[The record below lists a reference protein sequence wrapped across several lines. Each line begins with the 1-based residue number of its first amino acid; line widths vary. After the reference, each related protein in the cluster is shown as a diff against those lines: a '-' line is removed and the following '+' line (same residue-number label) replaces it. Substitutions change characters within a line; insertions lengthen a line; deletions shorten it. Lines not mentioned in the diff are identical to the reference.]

1 MGFKCC
7 VPACKSGYKSNDE
20 RSSTSV
26 SFHAF
31 PSDEKY
37 KELWI
42 KAIPRKD
49 CVFGKYSRVCS
60 KHFYYSD
67 FQHTSLDSNPTRKK
81 KKKTLTLR
89 LLKSTAVPSIFNNCP
104 MYLTV
109 AEKKERVTSKALSSS
124 RHELEE
130 NKIEMLEKDM
140 FESEKIGEF
149 IDLKNLDDMILPHGF
164 TCLKRDN
171 FVAFLLISN
180 ADCLSISTSL
190 KIDLNLNVI
199 VHHNSVLMNNKIFSH
214 ILSNSG
220 KISSVTEVANL
231 LATIK

>member
-1 MGFKCC
+1 
-7 VPACKSGYKSNDE
+7 
-20 RSSTSV
+20 
-26 SFHAF
+26 
-31 PSDEKY
+31 
-37 KELWI
+37 
-42 KAIPRKD
+42 
-49 CVFGKYSRVCS
+49 
-60 KHFYYSD
+60 
-67 FQHTSLDSNPTRKK
+67 
-81 KKKTLTLR
+81 
-89 LLKSTAVPSIFNNCP
+89 

-190 KIDLNLNVI
+190 KIDLNLIVI

-231 LATIK
+231 LATIKSWVINDNESHSNEKQSFQLAINILKTIESESSEVTSLLNFCIEQLQLCVLPKKSPTLQSRTFCNLISMAHQQS